1 MVQKIRNI
9 LYAVAFALLFNA
21 TAVIKSQQQL
31 EDEAVTRTIAAM
43 QETSDDTEGVD
54 TTSSSPF
61 FTLKNIPTQLSLEK
75 FDNQQLRKELVKAV
89 SLFRSIM
96 YELARLSGKA
106 SLAGTVVSWKVTK
119 FFVDNWSIA
128 NLAKAYTFLPEH

>member
-75 FDNQQLRKELVKAV
+75 FDNQQLRKELIKEV

-96 YELARLSGKA
+96 YELSRLSGKA